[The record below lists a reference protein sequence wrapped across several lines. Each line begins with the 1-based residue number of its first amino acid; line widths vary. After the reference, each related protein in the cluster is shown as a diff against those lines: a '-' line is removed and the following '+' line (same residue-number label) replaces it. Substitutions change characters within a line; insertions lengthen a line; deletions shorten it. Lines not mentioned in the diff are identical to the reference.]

1 VPDAGTGHGN
11 RFLALRVAGTMRLR
25 CSICGN
31 WDWIA
36 RDDWFECSHCRLLV
50 RDVSEVGAVAKDI
63 IARLEGG
70 IVDLERE
77 PAERWTLDPA
87 GLRNA
92 AWRFGIEVEPIETTH
107 DDVRFPPDYRPARA
121 RSIAAMP
128 VPHAIGLGIMA
139 RPADM
144 NDILEIATD
153 YRHAFA
159 RIVVLLD
166 GTEDHAR
173 ELAERVPWIEVRS
186 HPLDGDFASQRNR
199 LQDMMQTQ
207 WVLQID
213 TDERPDAALLGAL
226 GWLVAAADRDELRS
240 LGLPRRNLVDGVQS
254 ASYPDIQYRLNRSDI
269 RFAGRVHERPVVP
282 FVESSLALAGAL
294 EHRLDGERVR
304 ERTRIYEAMSTG
316 AGRPEDEALLL
327 APFDSVAVR

>member
-1 VPDAGTGHGN
+1 
-11 RFLALRVAGTMRLR
+11 MQLR

-36 RDDWFECSHCRLLV
+36 RDAWSECSHCRLLV
-50 RDVSEVGAVAKDI
+50 RDVNDVGAVAREI
-63 IARLEGG
+63 VARLGSG
-70 IVDLERE
+70 TVDLERD
-77 PAERWTLDPA
+77 PPDRWTLDLA

-92 AWRFGIEVEPIETTH
+92 AWRFGFEVEPIAVAPDT
-107 DDVRFPPDYRPARA
+107 VRFPADYCPARA
-121 RSIAAMP
+121 HSTLATS
-128 VPHAIGLGIMA
+128 VPHQIGLGIMA
-139 RPADM
+139 RPADTT
-144 NDILEIATD
+144 DITAIATEFRND
-153 YRHAFA
+153 FA

-166 GTEDHAR
+166 GTGDEAG
-173 ELAERVPWIEVRS
+173 ELAARLPWIAVVH
-186 HPLDGDFASQRNR
+186 HPLAGDFAAQRNR
-199 LQDMMQTQ
+199 LQDAVQTR

-226 GWLVAAADRDELRS
+226 GWLAAAADRDGLRS

-269 RFAGRVHERPVVP
+269 RFTGRVHERPVVP

-294 EHRLDGERVR
+294 EHRLDGARVR
-304 ERTRIYEAMSTG
+304 ERTRIYEAMSSG

-327 APFDSVAVR
+327 AAFDPVAVR

>member
-1 VPDAGTGHGN
+1 
-11 RFLALRVAGTMRLR
+11 MRLR

-31 WDWIA
+31 WDWLP
-36 RDDWFECSHCRLLV
+36 REDWSECSHCRLLV
-50 RDVSEVGAVAKDI
+50 RDVSELGAVSRDI
-63 IARLEGG
+63 VARLESG
-70 IVDLERE
+70 IVDLKLD

-92 AWRFGIEVEPIETTH
+92 AWRFGFEVAPTAETAG
-107 DDVRFPPDYRPARA
+107 DARFPPDYGPARA
-121 RSIAAMP
+121 HSTRAKTE
-128 VPHAIGLGIMA
+128 PHRIGLGIMA
-139 RPADM
+139 RTADGA
-144 NDILEIATD
+144 DIVEIATD

-166 GTEDHAR
+166 GTADEAGGLAAR
-173 ELAERVPWIEVRS
+173 LPWIEVAH
-186 HPLDGDFASQRNR
+186 HPLAGNFAAQRNR
-199 LQDMMQTQ
+199 LQNAMQTR

-213 TDERPDAALLGAL
+213 TDERPDAALLDAL
-226 GWLVAAADRDELRS
+226 GWLVAAADRDGLRS
-240 LGLPRRNLVDGVQS
+240 LGLPRRNLVDGIQS

-269 RFAGRVHERPVVP
+269 RFVGRVHERPVVP

-327 APFDSVAVR
+327 APFDPVAVR

>member
-1 VPDAGTGHGN
+1 
-11 RFLALRVAGTMRLR
+11 MRE
-25 CSICGN
+25 
-31 WDWIA
+31 
-36 RDDWFECSHCRLLV
+36 DWFECSHCRLLV
-50 RDVSEVGAVAKDI
+50 RDANEVGAVADEI
-63 IARLEGG
+63 VARLRSEL
-70 IVDLERE
+70 VDLQRD
-77 PAERWTLDPA
+77 PAERWMLDPA

-92 AWRFGIEVEPIETTH
+92 AWRFGFEVEPVAVARG
-107 DDVRFPPDYRPARA
+107 DVRFPPDYRPAQA
-121 RSIAAMP
+121 QSASATT

-139 RPADM
+139 RPADA
-144 NDILEIATD
+144 NDIVEIATD
-153 YRHAFA
+153 YRTAFA

-166 GTEDHAR
+166 GTADEAG
-173 ELAERVPWIEVRS
+173 EIAARVPWIEVAH
-186 HPLDGDFASQRNR
+186 HPLAGDFAAQRNR
-199 LQDMMQTQ
+199 LQDAMQTR

-213 TDERPDAALLGAL
+213 TDERPDTALLDAL
-226 GWLVAAADRDELRS
+226 GWLVAAADRDGLRS

-269 RFAGRVHERPVVP
+269 RFAGRVHERPVVA

-327 APFDSVAVR
+327 APFDPIAVR